1 MGSKVLNDM
10 EKEELFKRIHAM
22 DSAEMELAC
31 MAIPSEYIW
40 NELHRRSVIQ
50 DNMISA
56 VRDLVKA

>member
-1 MGSKVLNDM
+1 MGRSELNNM

-22 DSAEMELAC
+22 DSEELELAC
-31 MAIPSEYIW
+31 MAIPSEYMW

-56 VRDLVKA
+56 VRDVVRA

>member
-1 MGSKVLNDM
+1 MGTRTLNDM

-22 DSAEMELAC
+22 DSEEMELAC
-31 MAIPSEYIW
+31 MAIPSEFMW